1 MHPALA
7 FKKVVSFMRAQ
18 EVCKGKVHE
27 KEQNK
32 LRGERKERK
41 RLPLIAYI
49 PLFFALFRT
58 PCLYTPLVLTEKQQM
73 LSRLVQPPARAIR
86 YKRSN

>member
-32 LRGERKERK
+32 LRGEKKERK

-49 PLFFALFRT
+49 PFFFFVFFRT
-58 PCLYTPLVLTEKQQM
+58 PCLYTPLALTEKQ
-73 LSRLVQPPARAIR
+73 
-86 YKRSN
+86 

>member
-32 LRGERKERK
+32 LRGEKKERK

-49 PLFFALFRT
+49 PFFFLLFFAPHAFIHLLRSQKSNE
-58 PCLYTPLVLTEKQQM
+58 CL
-73 LSRLVQPPARAIR
+73 AG
-86 YKRSN
+86 